1 VSEQPPSEA
10 ELRAALEEEM
20 KRLRVDDVLLQS
32 VVSLINL
39 GIRRLGVAEGTED
52 ERDLEQARV
61 AIDAVRSLMG
71 VLEEAAPAQL
81 PAIRDGLSR
90 LQMAYVQ
97 AGGGGAGVGGI
108 DRGGAPEAEPPEPEP
123 GKPGEAG
130 PAQRSGRLWV
140 PGQ

>member
-1 VSEQPPSEA
+1 MSTQQPSDE

-52 ERDLEQARV
+52 ERDLEQARI
-61 AIDAVRSLMG
+61 AIDAVRGLLP
-71 VLEEAAPAQL
+71 VLEEAAPEQL

-90 LQMAYVQ
+90 LQMAFVQ
-97 AGGGGAGVGGI
+97 AGGPGASTGGEP
-108 DRGGAPEAEPPEPEP
+108 APEPPEGEP
-123 GKPGEAG
+123 PKPGDAG

>member
-1 VSEQPPSEA
+1 MSDQPSQPTDD
-10 ELRAALEEEM
+10 ELRAALEQEM
-20 KRLRVDDVLLQS
+20 KRLRVEDVLLQS

-52 ERDLEQARV
+52 ERDLEQARL
-61 AIDAVRSLMG
+61 AIEAVRALMG
-71 VLEEAAPAQL
+71 VLEEAAPEQL

-90 LQMAYVQ
+90 LQLAYVQ
-97 AGGGGAGVGGI
+97 EGGPAPPGAGEPAAGAP
-108 DRGGAPEAEPPEPEP
+108 APEASR
-123 GKPGEAG
+123 PGESG

>member
-1 VSEQPPSEA
+1 MSEQEDV
-10 ELRAALEEEM
+10 RAALEQEM
-20 KRLRVDDVLLQS
+20 KRLRVDDILLQS

-39 GIRRLGVAEGTED
+39 GIRRLGIADGTED

-61 AIDAVRSLMG
+61 AIDSVRALMSI
-71 VLEEAAPAQL
+71 LEEVAPDQI

-97 AGGGGAGVGGI
+97 AGGGG
-108 DRGGAPEAEPPEPEP
+108 GAPPPKAPEPEAP
-123 GKPGEAG
+123 KPGEAG

>member
-1 VSEQPPSEA
+1 MSEQQPSEE

-20 KRLRVDDVLLQS
+20 KRLRVDDILLQS

-52 ERDLEQARV
+52 ERDLAQSRV
-61 AIDAVRSLMG
+61 AIDSVRALMPI
-71 VLEEAAPAQL
+71 LEEVAPDQI

-97 AGGGGAGVGGI
+97 AGGGS
-108 DRGGAPEAEPPEPEP
+108 GAPSSGGEPPKPPEPEEP
-123 GKPGEAG
+123 KPGDAG

>member
-1 VSEQPPSEA
+1 MSTSTPEPTDD
-10 ELRAALEEEM
+10 ELRAALEQEM
-20 KRLRVDDVLLQS
+20 KRLRVEDVLLQS

-52 ERDLEQARV
+52 ERDLEQARL
-61 AIDAVRSLMG
+61 AIESVRALMG
-71 VLEEAAPAQL
+71 VLEEAAPEQL

-90 LQMAYVQ
+90 LQLAYVQ
-97 AGGGGAGVGGI
+97 EGGHAAPGGPAPAGEKPDSGAS
-108 DRGGAPEAEPPEPEP
+108 
-123 GKPGEAG
+123 KPGDTG

>member
-1 VSEQPPSEA
+1 MSEQQPSEE

-20 KRLRVDDVLLQS
+20 KRLRVDDILLQS

-52 ERDLEQARV
+52 ERDLAQSRV
-61 AIDAVRSLMG
+61 AIDSVRALMPI
-71 VLEEAAPAQL
+71 LEEVAPDQI

-97 AGGGGAGVGGI
+97 AGGGSDAPPTGGE
-108 DRGGAPEAEPPEPEP
+108 PPKPPEPEAP
-123 GKPGEAG
+123 KPGDAG
-130 PAQRSGRLWV
+130 PAQRSGRIWV

>member
-1 VSEQPPSEA
+1 MSTQQPSDE

-39 GIRRLGVAEGTED
+39 GIRRLGVAEGTQD
-52 ERDLEQARV
+52 ERDLEQARI
-61 AIDAVRSLMG
+61 AIDAVRALLP
-71 VLEEAAPAQL
+71 VLEEAAPEQL

-90 LQMAYVQ
+90 LQMAFVQ
-97 AGGGGAGVGGI
+97 AGGPGVPGGGEA
-108 DRGGAPEAEPPEPEP
+108 ATEPPEAEPP
-123 GKPGEAG
+123 KPGEAG

-140 PGQ
+140 PGE

>member
-1 VSEQPPSEA
+1 MSAQEPTDD
-10 ELRAALEEEM
+10 ELRAALEQEM

-39 GIRRLGVAEGTED
+39 GIRRLGVAEGTEE

-61 AIDAVRSLMG
+61 AIEAVRSLMG
-71 VLEEAAPAQL
+71 VLEEAVPEQL

-97 AGGGGAGVGGI
+97 AGGQ
-108 DRGGAPEAEPPEPEP
+108 APASPSEPATPPP
-123 GKPGEAG
+123 PKS
-130 PAQRSGRLWV
+130 SGRLWV

>member
-1 VSEQPPSEA
+1 MSEQPPSDA

-20 KRLRVDDVLLQS
+20 KRLQVDDVLLQS

-61 AIDAVRSLMG
+61 AIEAVRSLMG
-71 VLEEAAPAQL
+71 VLEEATPEQL

-97 AGGGGAGVGGI
+97 AGGGG
-108 DRGGAPEAEPPEPEP
+108 GGAGGGEPRAEPEP
-123 GKPGEAG
+123 PKPPKPGEAG
-130 PAQRSGRLWV
+130 PAQSSGRLWV

>member
-1 VSEQPPSEA
+1 MSEQQPSQE

-20 KRLRVDDVLLQS
+20 KQLRVDDILLQS

-52 ERDLEQARV
+52 ERDLAQSRV
-61 AIDAVRSLMG
+61 AIDSVRALMPI
-71 VLEEAAPAQL
+71 LEEVAPDQI

-97 AGGGGAGVGGI
+97 AGGGSGSPSSGGE
-108 DRGGAPEAEPPEPEP
+108 PSKPPEPEEP
-123 GKPGEAG
+123 KPGDAG

>member
-1 VSEQPPSEA
+1 LSAQPPSDA

-61 AIDAVRSLMG
+61 AIDAVRALMG
-71 VLEEAAPAQL
+71 VLEEAAPGQL

-97 AGGGGAGVGGI
+97 SGGGGPSAGGGGEPG
-108 DRGGAPEAEPPEPEP
+108 PEPAEPEP
-123 GKPGEAG
+123 PKPGEAG

>member
-1 VSEQPPSEA
+1 MSEQEPSQE

-20 KRLRVDDVLLQS
+20 KRLRVDDILLQS

-39 GIRRLGVAEGTED
+39 GIRKLGVAEGTQD
-52 ERDLEQARV
+52 ERDLDQARV
-61 AIDAVRSLMG
+61 AIDSVRALLPI
-71 VLEEAAPAQL
+71 LEQVAPEQMS
-81 PAIRDGLSR
+81 PIRDGLSR

-97 AGGGGAGVGGI
+97 AGGQGGPPPAEE
-108 DRGGAPEAEPPEPEP
+108 PSEQEPP
-123 GKPGEAG
+123 KPGEAG

>member
-1 VSEQPPSEA
+1 MSAQQPSDE
-10 ELRAALEEEM
+10 ELRAALEQEM

-61 AIDAVRSLMG
+61 AIDAVRALLPI
-71 VLEEAAPAQL
+71 LEEAAPDQL

-90 LQMAYVQ
+90 LQMAFVQ
-97 AGGGGAGVGGI
+97 AGGQGQPGGGE
-108 DRGGAPEAEPPEPEP
+108 PPPEPEQTDP
-123 GKPGEAG
+123 AKPGDAG

>member
-1 VSEQPPSEA
+1 MSEQQPSQE

-20 KRLRVDDVLLQS
+20 KRLRVDDILLQS

-52 ERDLEQARV
+52 ERDLAQARV
-61 AIDAVRSLMG
+61 AIDSVRALMPT
-71 VLEEAAPAQL
+71 LEEVAPDQI

-97 AGGGGAGVGGI
+97 AGGGGAPPSGGPP
-108 DRGGAPEAEPPEPEP
+108 PEAPDPEPP
-123 GKPGEAG
+123 KPGEAG

>member
-1 VSEQPPSEA
+1 MSEQEPSQE

-39 GIRRLGVAEGTED
+39 GIRKLGVAEGTED
-52 ERDLEQARV
+52 ERDLDQARV
-61 AIDAVRSLMG
+61 AIDSVRALLPL
-71 VLEEAAPAQL
+71 LEQVAPDQMS
-81 PAIRDGLSR
+81 AIRDGLSR

-97 AGGGGAGVGGI
+97 AGGQGG
-108 DRGGAPEAEPPEPEP
+108 PPPEQPSEPESP
-123 GKPGEAG
+123 TPGEAG

-140 PGQ
+140 PGE